1 MTFLDLTVEVRS
13 ILIRHYW
20 QVTPVFLACK
30 TVVSLQLHMRRGK
43 VLGTWAK
50 KEWWEGEKRK
60 INAPTLLT
68 PLDLASYSGSAPYL
82 KVLVSHC
89 YPSYFPLFLL
99 AIHALSSFP
108 SFAESLLSQKKLL
121 IRSVRFPPR
130 NKEFL
135 LILECKTKDR
145 ATLQTRINRPH
156 NIVRYFPYCPFPCYY
171 MYSLLNPASPVILK
185 K

>member
-50 KEWWEGEKRK
+50 KEGWEGEKRK

-68 PLDLASYSGSAPYL
+68 PLDLASYSGSAPCL

-89 YPSYFPLFLL
+89 YASYCP
-99 AIHALSSFP
+99 ACHSR
-108 SFAESLLSQKKLL
+108 SQLVPKLCRVTL

>member
-1 MTFLDLTVEVRS
+1 MTFLNLAVEVRS

-20 QVTPVFLACK
+20 PVTPVFLACK

-50 KEWWEGEKRK
+50 KEGWEGEKRK

-68 PLDLASYSGSAPYL
+68 PLDLVSYSGSAPCL

-89 YPSYFPLFLL
+89 YASYCPLFLL

-108 SFAESLLSQKKLL
+108 SFAESLLSWKKITDKERPFSAKKQGISLDFG
-121 IRSVRFPPR
+121 VQ
-130 NKEFL
+130 NKRQSN
-135 LILECKTKDR
+135 TSNKD
-145 ATLQTRINRPH
+145 
-156 NIVRYFPYCPFPCYY
+156 
-171 MYSLLNPASPVILK
+171 
-185 K
+185 

>member
-43 VLGTWAK
+43 VLGMWAK
-50 KEWWEGEKRK
+50 KEGWEGEKRK

-68 PLDLASYSGSAPYL
+68 PLDLASYSGSAFYL

-89 YPSYFPLFLL
+89 YASYFPLFLL

-108 SFAESLLSQKKLL
+108 SFAESLQSFKSSITSGIEEIVSRRELL
-121 IRSVRFPPR
+121 FCSYWLEYSRFVR
-130 NKEFL
+130 
-135 LILECKTKDR
+135 
-145 ATLQTRINRPH
+145 
-156 NIVRYFPYCPFPCYY
+156 V
-171 MYSLLNPASPVILK
+171 SLMSSHLCLD
-185 K
+185 